1 MSASLVLKLSV
12 FALAAGTSTGM
23 ECKGD
28 NGDVVDW
35 WAAVKYPDGSS
46 YSYADASSPAFQKS
60 SFDMSNANSGALSA
74 TLNQI
79 YAGSESS
86 TGYIFYN
93 DESPD
98 GKTWGTAWGHF
109 KGIVGMTSS
118 GGFWLVHST
127 PRIPETVAVGWN
139 GFPQKAM
146 KYGQTF
152 LCLTLST
159 DSLNTVG
166 EQMQIARPHIFDSR
180 APSFVANSMPELQNA
195 INGDHVKTAST
206 SIKDIT
212 SKGGESFTSF
222 MKTGKWGKDL
232 YEDLVAPTLKAGLY
246 TETWQ
251 NGVGNLPS
259 YCNSSY
265 PFNAINIDH
274 VRTAEGLVWKNS
286 QDHSKWCVTMDRN
299 AKVACF
305 GGINRQHGNT
315 VRGGGTLCWKDNKV
329 VWESVLSMVEDLKPC
344 DN

>member
-109 KGIVGMTSS
+109 KGVVGMTSS

-127 PRIPETVAVGWN
+127 PRIPATSPSSSIVSMCCSACPNSWN
-139 GFPQKAM
+139 SV
-146 KYGQTF
+146 
-152 LCLTLST
+152 ST
-159 DSLNTVG
+159 SLNPIRDGVSPTGGVPL
-166 EQMQIARPHIFDSR
+166 QIRC
-180 APSFVANSMPELQNA
+180 
-195 INGDHVKTAST
+195 TT
-206 SIKDIT
+206 
-212 SKGGESFTSF
+212 
-222 MKTGKWGKDL
+222 
-232 YEDLVAPTLKAGLY
+232 
-246 TETWQ
+246 
-251 NGVGNLPS
+251 GNLTSPS
-259 YCNSSY
+259 TILRSRQ
-265 PFNAINIDH
+265 PAIQAPP
-274 VRTAEGLVWKNS
+274 RFSLGREYGS
-286 QDHSKWCVTMDRN
+286 R
-299 AKVACF
+299 
-305 GGINRQHGNT
+305 
-315 VRGGGTLCWKDNKV
+315 
-329 VWESVLSMVEDLKPC
+329 
-344 DN
+344 